1 MLRLKRAFS
10 RRSEEHLG
18 PVLPLRGA
26 PASLSLLERG
36 AEVVGAGLL
45 ERAKDEQR
53 RGEAPSE
60 DTSESVHLRR
70 LSEEESWIKGTAV
83 PGMVR

>member
-1 MLRLKRAFS
+1 MPSVGDLKSTLALCS
-10 RRSEEHLG
+10 HSEE
-18 PVLPLRGA
+18 
-26 PASLSLLERG
+26 LLHPSRYWKRG

-45 ERAKDEQR
+45 ERPKDEQR

-60 DTSESVHLRR
+60 DASESVHLRR

-83 PGMVR
+83 PGVVR